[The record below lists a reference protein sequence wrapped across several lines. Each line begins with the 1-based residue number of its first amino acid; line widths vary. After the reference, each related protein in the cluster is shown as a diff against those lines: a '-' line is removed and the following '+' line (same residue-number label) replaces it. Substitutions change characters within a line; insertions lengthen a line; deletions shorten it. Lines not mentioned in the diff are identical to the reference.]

1 MYSRSRVVKVT
12 TATLCVLL
20 MRLILARLAAQLRA
34 PAAERM
40 PVGVRGNH
48 RLLHA
53 RQELLRLGQRQ
64 PQRRDIAK
72 VAGRP
77 DLHGVDT
84 WSGAIR
90 LGFGQPQNPPHP
102 RSPGRQRPNRSYR
115 LRPHPQLSGHSR
127 RFTKKRVG
135 SPGRCNR
142 NQETRF
148 KRGNGLYREILALF
162 AFGLQRDEP
171 LRCATPT
178 RPCFA
183 GRTAVFYGRT
193 RPLADRLC
201 RFPAHRNWSTLSG
214 ITLPTISASDI
225 PRAWARA
232 VTSSMKL
239 RFSPSV
245 FSSIRTVARWTTSR
259 RATTPRPSRDFR
271 NLSRSTPA

>member
-171 LRCATPT
+171 LRRAAPT
-178 RPCFA
+178 SPCFA
-183 GRTAVFYGRT
+183 GRTAVFDGRT
-193 RPLADRLC
+193 RPLAARLC
-201 RFPAHRNWSTLSG
+201 WFLAQGNWSNALRHHRAYDIRQRHTKSLGPSRHLLDEAPFLTLG
-214 ITLPTISASDI
+214 LFVDQDRGTLDD
-225 PRAWARA
+225 
-232 VTSSMKL
+232 
-239 RFSPSV
+239 FSESNY
-245 FSSIRTVARWTTSR
+245 
-259 RATTPRPSRDFR
+259 PRPSRDFR
-271 NLSRSTPA
+271 SLSRSTRT